1 LNYVE
6 SLEKTLIKLDKIL
19 MEKIDFEEKIIA

>member
-6 SLEKTLIKLDKIL
+6 SLEKTIHKLDKIL
-19 MEKIDFEEKIIA
+19 MEKIDLEEKIIA